1 MEFLQVNKE
10 NIFLVL
16 GALTIAKYLMDTLVY
31 CCTRKDNRMSK
42 LLSEVDA
49 MKGQNLV
56 ILEHLDLLLEKDR
69 LTQEH
74 DNQTQDSQG
83 QDQDSQGQDQD
94 SQDQQTLGQEAPLIN
109 YTTENIVDEFS
120 KAPLTQAQK
129 LDEKHKRLLTKLQP
143 NTEVYMNYKKTTFTA
158 KFVLN
163 PAAPHGYVF
172 EAGSET
178 FLTPTQFS
186 FKRKHAL
193 NPEISSD
200 NGWDTVYVITG
211 KTEKNKDIKKSLNEL
226 ICNSA

>member
-69 LTQEH
+69 LAQEY
-74 DNQTQDSQG
+74 
-83 QDQDSQGQDQD
+83 QDQD
-94 SQDQQTLGQEAPLIN
+94 SQDNQTQYSQDQGQETQDSQEQQTQEEAPVAN
-109 YTTENIVDEFS
+109 YTTENIVDEIS
-120 KAPLTQAQK
+120 KTPLTQAQK
-129 LDEKHKRLLTKLQP
+129 LDEKHKRLLSKLQP
-143 NTEVYMNYKKTTFTA
+143 NTEVYMSYKKTTFTA
-158 KFVLN
+158 KFVLK
-163 PAAPHGYVF
+163 PSAPHGYVF

-178 FLTPTQFS
+178 FQTPTQFS
-186 FKRKHAL
+186 FKRKHTL

-211 KTEKNKDIKKSLNEL
+211 KTDKNKDIKKSLNEL
-226 ICNSA
+226 IC